1 MTTIQNRKL
10 LLIPSEVKDMASK
23 MKSAIAYYSDE
34 MYDAIAPISSYTQ
47 ESGLSGEAYTN
58 CKNHMLDHI
67 TVIRGVIMANK
78 KFESSLD
85 KLSSIVGTERL
96 DEVELE
102 VIIENCVNSIKTYND
117 RIYDYEIKL
126 RDATYSLYCGDYAH
140 RQIQYC
146 NRVID
151 NLTKVKKLAENKI
164 IKLHEISA
172 ESAKFFADIIDA
184 YSNASEGICSLNA
197 GRISTGF
204 KPILVQSWRNEIKNE
219 LGGQSKIDFIK
230 TMTTQFGLNKTQAEI
245 IFELYDRLSLQ
256 DNVHADSEFL
266 KIVASFV
273 YGNDEMVPEGAWNFA
288 IGLYDKKARIAR
300 LEELGYDEE
309 ERIEIAKIIT
319 DQHEG
324 CDEKGAID
332 LAHMFVTI
340 AAIRSRRPQK
350 IVGNVAGIY
359 NGIYSFAD
367 NAGYIG
373 DICGTNNVLPIMN
386 KSDYKSDLDAVNLS
400 NRLHTN
406 NQTLIDTVNRYY
418 EDIEEGETNRA
429 NEFKNNVGKSRLV
442 ENRTKYKEWLT
453 KEYGECIDREKADV
467 YYINDKMHGYKSYQ
481 ERLKLYDA
489 FVDAINS
496 NSNELEEDLIW
507 PKPE

>member
-204 KPILVQSWRNEIKNE
+204 KPTLFQKWRKKIMNE

-230 TMTTQFGLNKTQAEI
+230 TMTTQFGLNNTQAEM

-256 DNVHADSEFL
+256 DNVYADSEFL
-266 KIVASFV
+266 KLVASFV
-273 YGNDEMVPEGAWNFA
+273 YGDNDMIPKGAWNFS
-288 IGLYDKKARIAR
+288 IGLYDEKTRTAK
-300 LEELGYDEE
+300 LEELGYDKK
-309 ERIEIAKIIT
+309 EIKAIDEIVSN
-319 DQHEG
+319 QHNG
-324 CDEKGAID
+324 CDEKCAID

-340 AAIRSRRPQK
+340 EANRSKRPQK
-350 IVGNVAGIY
+350 IVGDMAGVY

-373 DICGTNNVLPIMN
+373 DICGTNNALPNMN

-400 NRLHTN
+400 NRLHKN
-406 NQTLIDTVNRYY
+406 NQTIIDTVNRYY
-418 EDIEEGETNRA
+418 EDIEEGKTNRA
-429 NEFKNNVGKSRLV
+429 KEFK
-442 ENRTKYKEWLT
+442 ENIGESKLSHARNKYQEWLT
-453 KEYGECIDREKADV
+453 KEYGECVDKEKDDV
-467 YYINDKMHGYKSYQ
+467 YAINESMPGYKQYR
-481 ERLKLYDA
+481 ERLDLYDA
-489 FVDAINS
+489 FVDAIN
-496 NSNELEEDLIW
+496 NDSNELEEDLIW
-507 PKPE
+507 PTPE